1 MLRSV
6 AETFGDRLARLRSER
21 GLSVAELARAVKS
34 SEAAIRHL
42 QSGESKG
49 PYLNVGVR
57 LAHALGVTTS
67 YLAFGHD
74 GDPDEAESRSLA
86 TVIEEQE
93 RQALEIAALGRR
105 VNTLEARGAG
115 DPPRTVPESQ

>member
-1 MLRSV
+1 MLRFV

-49 PYLNVGVR
+49 PSLNVGVR
-57 LAHALGVTTS
+57 LARVLRVTTS
-67 YLAFGHD
+67 YLAFGVD
-74 GDPDEAESRSLA
+74 GDPDEAESRSLVM
-86 TVIEEQE
+86 VIEEQE
-93 RQALEIAALGRR
+93 RQALEIAALNRR
-105 VNTLEARGAG
+105 VNTLEARDAG
-115 DPPRTVPESQ
+115 DPRRTAPESR